1 MDYDLVVI
9 GTGAS
14 GEAAAYAGAEA
25 GRKVAV
31 VERDLVGGLCSFWA
45 CMPTK
50 TLLDSA
56 RRRHEGADYPWQRAS
71 ARRDWMI
78 SREGI
83 DYPDDSGHLKG
94 LEGAGVEVMRGE
106 ARITGPGRLEVAPNG
121 NGGRPRSFETRNVVI
136 AAGSTPFIPPIEGLR
151 EAGYWTSNDASS
163 TRELPSSIVV
173 LGGGPVGV
181 ELAQAYSR
189 FGVKVTL
196 IEGSRLLAREHPRTA
211 EVVSAQL
218 EREGVDIRIGA
229 HAVKVTAGGAGRI
242 VELDDGT
249 TAEGAELLVSVG
261 RRAADLRAMGVEE
274 AGGRLT
280 DRGVA
285 DHDEHLAI
293 GDGLYVAGDAAGGLQ
308 FTHVADYEGR
318 VAAWNVV
325 GRTHVLDI
333 ESVPK
338 TTFTEPET
346 GAVGITVEE
355 AQQRGIDAFEVTQDF
370 SVTARGYSI
379 EPPWPSHTAILEG
392 APGHVTAVVDRERK
406 VLVGAFAACPGASE
420 LIHEGVIA
428 VKAGIPVS
436 VLADAIHAFPTAAR
450 VFGNL
455 MLDADKQLR

>member
-9 GTGAS
+9 GSGAS

-56 RRRHEGADYPWQRAS
+56 RRRHDGVDYPWERAA

-78 SREGI
+78 SRERI
-83 DYPDDSGHLKG
+83 DYPDDSGHVKG
-94 LEGAGVEVMRGE
+94 LEGAGVEVVRGE
-106 ARITGPGRLEVAPNG
+106 ARITGPGHLEVSANG
-121 NGGRPRSFETRNVVI
+121 NGGRARSLEIRSLVI
-136 AAGSTPFIPPIEGLR
+136 AAGSTPFIPPVEGLA

-163 TRELPSSIVV
+163 ARDLPSSIVI

-181 ELAQAYSR
+181 ELAQAYAR

-196 IEGSRLLAREHPRTA
+196 VEGSRLLAREHPRTA

-218 EREGVDIRIGA
+218 EREGVDVRIGA
-229 HAVKVTAGGAGRI
+229 HAVKVGRGGAGRI
-242 VELDDGT
+242 VELADGT

-280 DRGVA
+280 DRGLA
-285 DHDEHLAI
+285 DHDEHLSI

-318 VAAWNVV
+318 VAAANAI
-325 GRTHVLDI
+325 GRPYALDL

-355 AQQRGIDAFEVTQDF
+355 ARRRGIDAFEVTQDF

-379 EPPWPSHTAILEG
+379 EPPWPSDTAILEG
-392 APGHVTAVVDRERK
+392 SPGHVTAVVDRERR

-428 VKAGIPVS
+428 IKAAIPVS
-436 VLADAIHAFPTAAR
+436 VLADTIHAFPTAAR

-455 MLDADKQLR
+455 MLDAEKQLR